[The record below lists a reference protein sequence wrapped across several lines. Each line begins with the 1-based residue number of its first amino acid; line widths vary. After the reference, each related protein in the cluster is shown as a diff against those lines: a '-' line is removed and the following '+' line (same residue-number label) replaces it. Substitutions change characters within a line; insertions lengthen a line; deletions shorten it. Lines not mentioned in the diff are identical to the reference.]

1 MLYTLEN
8 VRDNLRTREGKRVF
22 FLGAGDSLTSA
33 ARDFLKE
40 QRIPI
45 LPAENAKITR
55 YETLDGGF
63 LEEKP
68 EHMTQLTG
76 NLLVPKTH
84 PRIVFR
90 GKLDSLEAAL
100 LLEARALPE
109 QAKALEEILG
119 CVRKLLRCE
128 VLEEPFVP
136 ETLCG
141 LTEREQRA
149 QPEPPEIL
157 RLPPLHAG
165 APRQP
170 LHFASEPAAHPDSG
184 DGAGGGSGLWPGPG
198 GHPSGSE
205 PAEQPCVYS
214 HAPMQRRNEPMKLKT
229 TLLGKT
235 YLFRDL
241 KQVLA
246 KANEEK
252 SGDKLAGLAAESAQE
267 RIAAKVVLSG
277 VTLQE
282 LREHPAVPYETDEVT
297 RIIQDDLNLPE
308 YEKIKLWTVSELRE
322 WILDENT
329 TGADIR
335 RRSRGLTAE
344 MAAAVCKLM
353 SNLDLIYAARKITVT
368 AHCNTTIGLP
378 GTLSCRLQPN
388 HTTDDPEGIT
398 ASVLEGLSFG
408 AGDAV
413 IGLNPVTDS
422 PEQAGKIL
430 RRFQEIKEHWAIP
443 TQICVLAHV
452 TAQMKAVR
460 GGRAL
465 RSDLPVHRRQP
476 EGQRGLRLQ
485 RASTIARGPGS

>member
-22 FLGAGDSLTSA
+22 FLGAGDNLTSA

-149 QPEPPEIL
+149 RSQNPQKYYGCPHFMPEL
-157 RLPPLHAG
+157 LP
-165 APRQP
+165 
-170 LHFASEPAAHPDSG
+170 S
-184 DGAGGGSGLWPGPG
+184 
-198 GHPSGSE
+198 
-205 PAEQPCVYS
+205 
-214 HAPMQRRNEPMKLKT
+214 
-229 TLLGKT
+229 
-235 YLFRDL
+235 
-241 KQVLA
+241 
-246 KANEEK
+246 
-252 SGDKLAGLAAESAQE
+252 
-267 RIAAKVVLSG
+267 
-277 VTLQE
+277 
-282 LREHPAVPYETDEVT
+282 
-297 RIIQDDLNLPE
+297 LPN
-308 YEKIKLWTVSELRE
+308 R
-322 WILDENT
+322 
-329 TGADIR
+329 
-335 RRSRGLTAE
+335 
-344 MAAAVCKLM
+344 
-353 SNLDLIYAARKITVT
+353 
-368 AHCNTTIGLP
+368 
-378 GTLSCRLQPN
+378 
-388 HTTDDPEGIT
+388 
-398 ASVLEGLSFG
+398 
-408 AGDAV
+408 
-413 IGLNPVTDS
+413 
-422 PEQAGKIL
+422 
-430 RRFQEIKEHWAIP
+430 
-443 TQICVLAHV
+443 
-452 TAQMKAVR
+452 
-460 GGRAL
+460 
-465 RSDLPVHRRQP
+465 
-476 EGQRGLRLQ
+476 
-485 RASTIARGPGS
+485 